1 MQREE
6 TAVPPASA
14 WLGGLGAVPFVIL
27 AATQLGL
34 DGLPRA
40 VVIQALLSYGSVIL
54 SFLGGIHWGMAIAPR
69 ATPDT
74 AGLGLRL
81 AWSVVPSLVGWAA
94 LLVPPITGLLA
105 LAAAFAVALGVN
117 LRATKLR
124 AAPAWYPRL
133 RVPLTLTVVTALL
146 VAAISLRLS

>member
-34 DGLPRA
+34 DGQPRA

-69 ATPDT
+69 ATPANVVSRISTDIAKVLAEPDVIEKFRSFGLEPAT
-74 AGLGLRL
+74 AT
-81 AWSVVPSLVGWAA
+81 AAQIAEMTKNELVQNAE
-94 LLVPPITGLLA
+94 LVK
-105 LAAAFAVALGVN
+105 
-117 LRATKLR
+117 RAGIK
-124 AAPAWYPRL
+124 PE
-133 RVPLTLTVVTALL
+133 
-146 VAAISLRLS
+146 